1 MTDQMQQDNQITQEV
16 FEGYG
21 EDPQTLSSYA
31 VLVGIFNLILAAFLL
46 LTRRTGRGLPERI
59 EVKDIALL
67 GVATHKL
74 SNTLANDAVAMPL
87 RAPFTE
93 IQEKQSPKM
102 VDEEPRGRGL
112 RRSVGELVTCKFC
125 LGMWMASFFT
135 YGLILA
141 PRVTRLI
148 ASILAVVTLSD
159 HLHQTYKA
167 LTNRA

>member
-1 MTDQMQQDNQITQEV
+1 MQQDNQITHDV

-31 VLVGIFNLILAAFLL
+31 VLIGVFNLILAAFLL
-46 LTRRTGRGLPERI
+46 ITRRTDRSLPERM
-59 EVKDIALL
+59 EAKDIVLL

-74 SNTLANDAVAMPL
+74 SNTLANDAIAMPL

-93 IQEKQSPKM
+93 MQEKQSPKM
-102 VDEEPRGRGL
+102 VDEQPRGSGL
-112 RRSVGELVTCKFC
+112 RRSVGELLTCKFC
-125 LGMWMASFFT
+125 LGMWTASFFT
-135 YGLILA
+135 YGLVLA

-148 ASILAVVTLSD
+148 ASIFAVVTLSD

>member
-1 MTDQMQQDNQITQEV
+1 MQQDNQIAQDI

-21 EDPQTLSSYA
+21 EDPQTVSSYA
-31 VLVGIFNLILAAFLL
+31 VLVGVFNLILAAFLL
-46 LTRRTGRGLPERI
+46 ITRRTGRGLPERM
-59 EVKDIALL
+59 EAKDIALL

-93 IQEKQSPKM
+93 MQEKQSPKM
-102 VDEEPRGRGL
+102 VDEKPRGRGL
-112 RRSVGELVTCKFC
+112 RRSVGELLTCKFC
-125 LGMWMASFFT
+125 LGMWTASFFT

-148 ASILAVVTLSD
+148 ASIFAVVTLSD

>member
-1 MTDQMQQDNQITQEV
+1 MTDQRQQDNQITQDV

-31 VLVGIFNLILAAFLL
+31 VLVGVFNLILAAFLL
-46 LTRRTGRGLPERI
+46 ISRRAGRSLPERI
-59 EVKDIALL
+59 EAKDIALL

-135 YGLILA
+135 YGLVLA